1 MTNVVIPENVSY
13 INQQA
18 FYECNSLSEMIIKST
33 TPPTLSNTNAISS
46 ATTTIY
52 IPHGTLSAYQSATNW
67 SSFASKFV
75 ELNADG
81 SIPA

>member
-1 MTNVVIPENVSY
+1 MTI
-13 INQQA
+13 Q
-18 FYECNSLSEMIIKST
+18 ST
-33 TPPTLSNTNAISS
+33 TPPTLSNTDAIST

-52 IPHGTLSAYQSATNW
+52 IPYGTLSAYQSATNW

-75 ELNADG
+75 ELNEDG